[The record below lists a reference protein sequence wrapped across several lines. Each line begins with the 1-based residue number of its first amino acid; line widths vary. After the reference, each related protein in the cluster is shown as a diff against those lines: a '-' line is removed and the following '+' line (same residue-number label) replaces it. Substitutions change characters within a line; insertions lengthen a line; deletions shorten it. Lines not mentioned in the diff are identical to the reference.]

1 MSVYLLYK
9 SIQCFGYAVRA
20 GRYNVLL
27 LYKYCSLSICSDG
40 DSEAS
45 VPGYMPR
52 PLIYFDSNAIIH
64 PPNESWSAAM
74 HWQHAIAPN
83 RNVEDGLRNRTYLD
97 TVILCMHLRRQVSGL
112 FIWFISWINSF
123 RPSDAI
129 WSQRS
134 GSTLAQVMVC
144 CLMAPSHDL
153 NQCWLIIRK
162 VQWHPSESNLAR
174 IPQPSIT
181 EISSLKITNLEC
193 CSNLTGANELTIR
206 LQYVCPR
213 FGSLAWKYSGFVVL
227 TW

>member
-1 MSVYLLYK
+1 MNEIQFIHPKNVECLLLYIAIFHCVLSFIIWCCLCFISMSVYLFYK
-9 SIQCFGYAVRA
+9 SIQCFGYAVGA
-20 GRYNVLL
+20 VRYNVLL

-45 VPGYMPR
+45 VPGYMAR

-64 PPNESWSAAM
+64 PTNESWSEAM

-112 FIWFISWINSF
+112 FIWFISWINSLW
-123 RPSDAI
+123 PSDAI

-134 GSTLAQVMVC
+134 GSTLAQVMAC
-144 CLMAPSHDL
+144 CLMAPSHYL

-162 VQWHPSESNLAR
+162 VQWHPSDSNLAR
-174 IPQPSIT
+174 NTPAI
-181 EISSLKITNLEC
+181 NHW
-193 CSNLTGANELTIR
+193 N
-206 LQYVCPR
+206 
-213 FGSLAWKYSGFVVL
+213 
-227 TW
+227 